1 MITYLVFF
9 TALISALIFTPL
21 MIKLAHKTN
30 IIDVPNTPAKTHT
43 APVPYLGGIAVYLSL
58 CTTTLIFLKL
68 YPWLGIFLAGTGLL
82 CLTGL
87 IDDKYTLDAKAKFI
101 LEGAGCVS
109 LLIAITAA
117 TGITPSI
124 PLLGLSLFFLWTIVN
139 AVNLVDVMDLVA
151 STTSAMSLCGLI
163 GLSLIAGHH
172 NLLLLELITL
182 GAVLGFMWYNKKPA
196 KIYLGDAG
204 SLLLGGILGF
214 FILVHIWKSE
224 QLITFLSI
232 TVVAG
237 VILLE
242 VIMLIVIRTK
252 LGIPPYLAS
261 PHHFVH
267 FLKNKQWSWEKTIGL
282 TATAGLGL
290 NLAVIGHK
298 LNYFGLATLWTI
310 LLTGLCAWLF
320 MVYYEPKN

>member
-1 MITYLVFF
+1 
-9 TALISALIFTPL
+9 

-30 IIDVPNTPAKTHT
+30 IIDIPNTPAKTHA
-43 APVPYLGGIAVYLSL
+43 APVPYLGGIAVYFSL
-58 CTTTLIFLKL
+58 CITSLIFLKM

-124 PLLGLSLFFLWTIVN
+124 PLLGLSLLFLWTIVN

-151 STTSAMSLCGLI
+151 STTSAISLCGLI

-182 GAVLGFMWYNKKPA
+182 GAILGFMWYNKKPA

-224 QLITFLSI
+224 QLITFLSLPAI
-232 TVVAG
+232 AG

-242 VIMLIVIRTK
+242 VIMLIIIRTK
-252 LGIPPYLAS
+252 LGIRPYLAS

-267 FLKNKQWSWEKTIGL
+267 FLKNNHWSWEKTIGL
-282 TATAGLGL
+282 TALAGVAL
-290 NLAVIGHK
+290 NLAVIAHK
-298 LNYFGLATLWTI
+298 LNYFGLAGFWTI
-310 LLTGLCAWLF
+310 LFTGLCIWLF
-320 MVYYEPKN
+320 IVYRTPNS